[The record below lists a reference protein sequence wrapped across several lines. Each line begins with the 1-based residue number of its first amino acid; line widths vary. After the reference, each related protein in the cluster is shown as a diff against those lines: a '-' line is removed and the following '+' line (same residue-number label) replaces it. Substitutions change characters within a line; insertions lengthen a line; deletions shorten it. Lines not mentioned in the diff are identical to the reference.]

1 VKVNTLAHCESTAS
15 AAVVHQKFANLP
27 RARTSDR
34 RREFDDL
41 IDHAGQIFSLVIRN
55 ARHPLFSDVQSD
67 LSVFLLV
74 LGAVLT
80 LRYLALAI
88 AKVEQAAESLDQ
100 ATDFGSLSP

>member
-41 IDHAGQIFSLVIRN
+41 IDEIFAGCCPFVAPFTGPTRYSPP
-55 ARHPLFSDVQSD
+55 PLLGQGKKQQTKKQTPLNVAFEGRQ
-67 LSVFLLV
+67 LSVAPIK
-74 LGAVLT
+74 G
-80 LRYLALAI
+80 
-88 AKVEQAAESLDQ
+88 EAAR
-100 ATDFGSLSP
+100 